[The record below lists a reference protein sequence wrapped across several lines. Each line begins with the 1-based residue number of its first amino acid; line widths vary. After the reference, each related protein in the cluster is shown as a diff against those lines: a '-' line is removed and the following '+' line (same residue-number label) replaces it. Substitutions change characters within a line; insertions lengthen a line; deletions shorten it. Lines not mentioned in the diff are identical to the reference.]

1 MTYKELAEKY
11 LNAEECKH
19 FLDNLRCS
27 PEKLVEY
34 PFVCDVIYYAFDW
47 STTPQ
52 RQLYWQNVYEKI
64 GRKRIAG
71 SYTVLRKNTL
81 THQWE
86 LVAAFMEQKIAVQYA
101 RQRKRQH
108 KWFVFKVEQEDT

>member
-19 FLDNLRCS
+19 FLDNLRYS
-27 PEKLVEY
+27 PEKFVEY
-34 PFVCDVIYYAFDW
+34 PLVGDVIYYAFDW

-52 RQLYWQNVYEKI
+52 RQLYWQNVYEKS
-64 GRKRIAG
+64 GRQRITG
-71 SYTVLRKNTL
+71 SYAVLCKNTL

-86 LVAAFMEQKIAVQYA
+86 LVAAFMDQTIAVQYA